1 MADTQTSLKD
11 KIRALV
17 DDCDRDH
24 AITGVDIAA
33 KLLTGYANVHYHL
46 SRLVVDG
53 RIERSLDKPWRY
65 WRRSR
70 QPLPKIATETTPG
83 SDTGERADAVR
94 IRPVNLV
101 PEPAAP
107 PAPPIPPELA
117 ALRQFVAGNLESATV
132 KAKHRAG
139 PDDAQR
145 PAEAAFHIDGT
156 GRIAIELGAD
166 TIELDPLNA
175 LRLRRFIA
183 GVGPLL
189 DLLEH
194 DAQVA

>member
-1 MADTQTSLKD
+1 MAEAQPALKD

-17 DDCDRDH
+17 DACDRDH

-65 WRRSR
+65 WRKVR
-70 QPLPKIATETTPG
+70 QPLPKIPVETTPG

-101 PEPAAP
+101 PEPAVP
-107 PAPPIPPELA
+107 PIPPIPPELA

-132 KAKHRAG
+132 KPKHRAG
-139 PDDAQR
+139 PDATR

-175 LRLRRFIA
+175 LRLRRFIS